1 VVFAEELVEGVG
13 WGFRCMFFFGG
24 VHEVVL
30 TSTDVLLA

>member
-13 WGFRCMFFFGG
+13 WGFVACFSFGG